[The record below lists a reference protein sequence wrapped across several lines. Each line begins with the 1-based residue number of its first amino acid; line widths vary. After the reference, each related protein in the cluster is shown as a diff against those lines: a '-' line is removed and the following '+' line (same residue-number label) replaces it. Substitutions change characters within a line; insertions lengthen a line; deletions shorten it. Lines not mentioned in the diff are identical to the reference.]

1 VYFESFAAFWHMAGH
16 GSFVWSAY
24 GMSFVVL
31 GLLVLQPLVRYR
43 RELGRI
49 KNSAVA
55 VLQQNATPSSADSAQ
70 VEK

>member
-1 VYFESFAAFWHMAGH
+1 MYFESFAAFWHMAGH

-24 GMSFVVL
+24 GISFVVL

-49 KNSAVA
+49 KNSTVA
-55 VLQQNATPSSADSAQ
+55 AMQQNATRSSADFAQ